1 MSGNRRVV
9 RTDRRPGCS
18 QCSCNFRGGAHRCPV
33 PGQRG
38 IKADTEREDQ
48 LAVTWGSLPADCSE
62 AHFSVGVSGAMIWWL
77 RSTACSSRFSMT
89 SGCSRMINEQIP
101 VSSKSGMD

>member
-1 MSGNRRVV
+1 MSENRRVV

-38 IKADTEREDQ
+38 IKADTERVSLMPNSPGVDFAT
-48 LAVTWGSLPADCSE
+48 AVALRRMATSIQATPAFVQGKHELLP
-62 AHFSVGVSGAMIWWL
+62 
-77 RSTACSSRFSMT
+77 R
-89 SGCSRMINEQIP
+89 GCLSWT
-101 VSSKSGMD
+101 G